1 MIVCL
6 FIKKRNMLKS
16 QNNSPSG
23 QKQRLLQ
30 EHMSYIVR
38 RMQDRDIPQ
47 GLEIDREAFP
57 TQWPHPT
64 YASFKQ
70 ELRNRLAC
78 YIVVAKPT
86 EIEAAEPHTDD
97 NSFWQKF
104 LRFFGREHIPGK
116 GIPALNEYIVGLA
129 GFWVMV
135 DEAHITT
142 LAVRDAYR
150 RQGIGEQL
158 LIEII
163 ERAAQ
168 LKANVVTLEAR
179 ISNKQAQ
186 ALYQKY
192 GFQKV
197 GVRRA
202 YYTDNGEDAI
212 LMTTDSLTSDAF
224 NSHFQQLKHGHI
236 YRWGELYINETSK
249 VA

>member
-1 MIVCL
+1 
-6 FIKKRNMLKS
+6 
-16 QNNSPSG
+16 
-23 QKQRLLQ
+23 
-30 EHMSYIVR
+30 MSYIVR

-47 GLEIDREAFP
+47 ALEIDREAFP

-78 YIVVAKPT
+78 YIVVAKKT
-86 EIEAAEPHTDD
+86 EFEVPEQEIDGD
-97 NSFWQKF
+97 GFWRKF
-104 LRFFGREHIPGK
+104 LRLFGRDRISGEEM
-116 GIPALNEYIVGLA
+116 PALNECIVGIA

-150 RQGIGEQL
+150 RQGIGEHL

-179 ISNKQAQ
+179 ISNKRAQ

-224 NSHFQQLKHGHI
+224 QLQFQQLKQSHI
-236 YRWGELYINETSK
+236 NRWGELYINEPSK

>member
-1 MIVCL
+1 M
-6 FIKKRNMLKS
+6 
-16 QNNSPSG
+16 G
-23 QKQRLLQ
+23 
-30 EHMSYIVR
+30 YIIR

-47 GLEIDREAFP
+47 ALEIDREAFP

-70 ELRNRLAC
+70 ELRNRLAS
-78 YIVVAKPT
+78 YIVVAKPMKT
-86 EIEAAEPHTDD
+86 KAVKQNTDD
-97 NSFWQKF
+97 NGFWQKF
-104 LRFFGREHIPGK
+104 LRLFSRDHTSGEEIP
-116 GIPALNEYIVGLA
+116 PQNEYIVGIA

-168 LKANVVTLEAR
+168 FNANVVTLEAR

-186 ALYQKY
+186 TLYQKY

-202 YYTDNGEDAI
+202 YYTDNGEDAV

-224 NSHFQQLKHGHI
+224 QLYFQQLKQGHI
-236 YRWGELYINETSK
+236 HRWGELYVNEPSK

>member
-1 MIVCL
+1 M
-6 FIKKRNMLKS
+6 
-16 QNNSPSG
+16 G
-23 QKQRLLQ
+23 
-30 EHMSYIVR
+30 YIIR

-47 GLEIDREAFP
+47 ALEIDREAFP

-78 YIVVAKPT
+78 YIVITKQM
-86 EIEAAEPHTDD
+86 ESGMMEQGHD
-97 NSFWQKF
+97 NKRFWQKVLHLF
-104 LRFFGREHIPGK
+104 NHDRFFGEEIP
-116 GIPALNEYIVGLA
+116 PQNEYIIGIA

-142 LAVRDAYR
+142 LAVRDVYR
-150 RQGIGEQL
+150 QQGIGERL
-158 LIEII
+158 LIEIV

-168 LKANVVTLEAR
+168 LNANVVTLEAR
-179 ISNKQAQ
+179 VSNKQAQ
-186 ALYQKY
+186 ALYKKY

-202 YYTDNGEDAI
+202 YYTDNGEDAV
-212 LMTTDSLTSDAF
+212 LMTTDSLTSNTF
-224 NSHFQQLKHGHI
+224 QSHFQQVKQSHMH
-236 YRWGELYINETSK
+236 RWGDLYVSEPSN

>member
-1 MIVCL
+1 M
-6 FIKKRNMLKS
+6 
-16 QNNSPSG
+16 G
-23 QKQRLLQ
+23 
-30 EHMSYIVR
+30 YIIR

-47 GLEIDREAFP
+47 AVEIDREAFP

-78 YIVVAKPT
+78 YIVVTKPG
-86 EIEAAEPHTDD
+86 EIKAVKQNAD
-97 NSFWQKF
+97 NNGFWQRLLHLF
-104 LRFFGREHIPGK
+104 DHDRFFGEEIP
-116 GIPALNEYIVGLA
+116 PPSTEYIVGIA

-150 RQGIGEQL
+150 RQGIGERL

-163 ERAAQ
+163 EAAQ
-168 LKANVVTLEAR
+168 LNVNVVTLEAR
-179 ISNKQAQ
+179 VSNKQAQ

-192 GFQKV
+192 EFQKV

-202 YYTDNGEDAI
+202 YYTDNGEDAV
-212 LMTTDSLTSDAF
+212 LMTTDSLASNTF
-224 NSHFQQLKHGHI
+224 QSHFQQLKQSHMH
-236 YRWGELYINETSK
+236 RWGELYVNELSK